1 MTVSKTLELWMK
13 LPTLIVFPSPTPL
26 LPRVETAKA
35 ILLSHSSAVEKVTRE
50 TKVIKAIRV
59 TVEVVDRLALEQ
71 VDLDLELQV
80 VVLPLDKA
88 LEELEA
94 LDTVY

>member
-1 MTVSKTLELWMK
+1 MTVSKTLELWTK
-13 LPTLIVFPSPTPL
+13 LPTLIVFPNPTPR

-35 ILLSHSSAVEKVTRE
+35 ILQNHSSAVEKVTRE
-50 TKVIKAIRV
+50 KKVIKAIRV
-59 TVEVVDRLALEQ
+59 TVEEVDRLALEQ

-88 LEELEA
+88 LGELEA
-94 LDTVY
+94 LDTVC